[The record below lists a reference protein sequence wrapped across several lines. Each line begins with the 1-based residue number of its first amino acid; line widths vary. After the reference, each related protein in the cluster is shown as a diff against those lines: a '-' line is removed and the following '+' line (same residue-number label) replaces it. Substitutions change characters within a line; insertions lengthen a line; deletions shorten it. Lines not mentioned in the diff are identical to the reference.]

1 MGEAKNSFICLIK
14 SPKKEKKEKK
24 GREKE
29 MGLKP
34 FESIKDKLRTIQ
46 FSPVYGA
53 VTLKNYPSLRRRL
66 PFFAY
71 MGVTLYVLTY
81 LMEPV
86 AQHRSSRKNVMSY
99 EAAIKK
105 YGPEFQQLL
114 EGDGDEEPEPI
125 KNMTEKEWM
134 EQELNKVDIDSWE
147 NKRLP
152 RPWEPETMANAK
164 PPTGTGTLAQQL
176 ERKSAA
182 K

>member
-1 MGEAKNSFICLIK
+1 
-14 SPKKEKKEKK
+14 
-24 GREKE
+24 

-34 FESIKDKLRTIQ
+34 FESIKDKLRTIK
-46 FSPVYGA
+46 FSPIYGA

-99 EAAIKK
+99 EAAFKK
-105 YGPEFQQLL
+105 YGPEFQRMV

-125 KNMTEKEWM
+125 KNMTGKLDGET
-134 EQELNKVDIDSWE
+134 
-147 NKRLP
+147 LP
-152 RPWEPETMANAK
+152 R
-164 PPTGTGTLAQQL
+164 
-176 ERKSAA
+176 RSSALW
-182 K
+182 